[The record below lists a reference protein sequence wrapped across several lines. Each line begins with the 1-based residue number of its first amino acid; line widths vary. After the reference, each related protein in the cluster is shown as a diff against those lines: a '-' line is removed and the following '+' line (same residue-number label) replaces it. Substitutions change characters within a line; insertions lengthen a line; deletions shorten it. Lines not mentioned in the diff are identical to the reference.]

1 MLQFDAQYGGSVRIR
16 ARASCY
22 PSSTGRSLMSYSWAL
37 KHFQRAKEMM
47 PTDSPSWHLAE
58 GLEELTKS
66 LERRLTELEEILPP
80 KA

>member
-1 MLQFDAQYGGSVRIR
+1 
-16 ARASCY
+16 
-22 PSSTGRSLMSYSWAL
+22 MSFSWAL

-66 LERRLTELEEILPP
+66 LERRLTELKHDPP
-80 KA
+80 LIS

>member
-1 MLQFDAQYGGSVRIR
+1 
-16 ARASCY
+16 
-22 PSSTGRSLMSYSWAL
+22 MSFAWAL

-66 LERRLTELEEILPP
+66 LERRLTELGETLPP
-80 KA
+80 KS

>member
-1 MLQFDAQYGGSVRIR
+1 
-16 ARASCY
+16 
-22 PSSTGRSLMSYSWAL
+22 MSFSWAL

-66 LERRLTELEEILPP
+66 LERRLTELDEILRP